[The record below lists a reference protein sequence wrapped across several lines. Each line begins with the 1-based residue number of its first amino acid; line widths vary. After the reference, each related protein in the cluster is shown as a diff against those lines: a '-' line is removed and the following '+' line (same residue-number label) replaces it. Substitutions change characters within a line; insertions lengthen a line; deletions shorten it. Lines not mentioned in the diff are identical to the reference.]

1 MGTCAT
7 ARSSPI
13 VTPVDGVGRSPARQ
27 RVLSRQ
33 RGGRRLGA
41 VVLVG
46 ILGVAL
52 AGCASTPGSSRSEQP
67 AGSPSPASTAVGT
80 PTPTSTLTMQQQ
92 QAVEDATEAV
102 RAYEQMYLDIFA
114 GERVLNDLYE
124 VAAQPQLD
132 QDLRTFQRSLVAG
145 DTVEDTGPVVLADVE
160 PKKVTL
166 GGDQPTVTLV
176 VCVDGSQTS
185 GTHDGQEWTGL
196 RQAMRDRVVQTTYLA
211 APGWAV
217 SKVLPPP
224 GATGPT
230 SC

>member
-1 MGTCAT
+1 MGTTAT
-7 ARSSPI
+7 ARSSPT
-13 VTPVDGVGRSPARQ
+13 VMRADGVGREAPQ
-27 RVLSRQ
+27 GDLSHR
-33 RGGRRLGA
+33 RGRLGPGYA
-41 VVLVG
+41 ILVG
-46 ILGVAL
+46 IFGVAL
-52 AGCASTPGSSRSEQP
+52 AGCASTPGSS
-67 AGSPSPASTAVGT
+67 GSAEPTATSSREPTAVVTPTPASTL
-80 PTPTSTLTMQQQ
+80 SLQQE

-114 GERVLNDLYE
+114 GERALNDLYE

-132 QDLRTFQRSLVAG
+132 QDLRTFQRSLVSG

-160 PKKVTL
+160 VKKVSL

-176 VCVDGSQTS
+176 ACVDGSQTS
-185 GTHDGQEWTGL
+185 GTHDGQEWTGI
-196 RQAMRDRVVQTTYLA
+196 RQTMRYRVIQTTYLP

-230 SC
+230 PC